1 MQNDETPWRL
11 CEKKKNLDDLGFGDD
26 FLDTV
31 PKAWAMKEELISG
44 VH

>member
-11 CEKKKNLDDLGFGDD
+11 YEKKNLDDLGFGDD